1 MKTALVFG
9 SSGLIGGHLLNQL
22 IKDNN
27 YNKIKIFV
35 RSEPENNDPK
45 VEIIKTDFN
54 NLENHKEDI
63 KGDDCFFCIGTTKQN
78 SPDKNEYRRVELDVP
93 KEIAQIA
100 KSNSVNSFIFVS
112 SGYADPKSSGD
123 YLKFKGEV
131 EEELKR
137 LNFSKLGIMRPS
149 FLLGDRKEK
158 RVGEKIGIFVFKL
171 LSPLFLGPLKKMK
184 PIHSTTV
191 AKAHVL
197 SLKNSKVNG
206 RRLLIGSEVKKMLEI
221 SKIMQEEF
229 PQFAKKLPK
238 KEMPNFMLKLISYL
252 DSSAKLMVPELGI
265 LMQTDTSY
273 AEDLLGI
280 KFKPARDSIK
290 DAGNSVIRLGLI

>member
-63 KGDDCFFCIGTTKQN
+63 KGEDCFFCIGTTKQN
-78 SPDKNEYRRVELDVP
+78 SPDKNEYRRVELEVP
-93 KEIAQIA
+93 KQIAQIA
-100 KSNSVNSFIFVS
+100 KSNLVNSFVFVS

-123 YLKFKGEV
+123 YLRFKGEV

-137 LNFSKLGIMRPS
+137 LNFPKLGIMRPS

-158 RVGEKIGIFVFKL
+158 RTGEKIGIFVFKL
-171 LSPLFLGPLKKMK
+171 LSPLFVGPLKKMK
-184 PIHSTTV
+184 PIHSATV
-191 AKAHVL
+191 AKSMIAISQNDISQIIFESDEIADL
-197 SLKNSKVNG
+197 SNS
-206 RRLLIGSEVKKMLEI
+206 
-221 SKIMQEEF
+221 
-229 PQFAKKLPK
+229 
-238 KEMPNFMLKLISYL
+238 
-252 DSSAKLMVPELGI
+252 
-265 LMQTDTSY
+265 
-273 AEDLLGI
+273 
-280 KFKPARDSIK
+280 
-290 DAGNSVIRLGLI
+290 